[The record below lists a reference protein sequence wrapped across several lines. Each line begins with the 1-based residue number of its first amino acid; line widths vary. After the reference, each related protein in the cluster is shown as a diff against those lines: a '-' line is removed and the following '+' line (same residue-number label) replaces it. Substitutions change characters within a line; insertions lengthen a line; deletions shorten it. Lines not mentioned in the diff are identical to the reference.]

1 MSKTLKINI
10 LNSNQRDYMA
20 AIVYYYRL
28 FWYSLRM
35 NWLSDMDVLR
45 FLIDKGLVVAIVLLV
60 NSGKTGWQ
68 VLRDL

>member
-35 NWLSDMDVLR
+35 N
-45 FLIDKGLVVAIVLLV
+45 
-60 NSGKTGWQ
+60 
-68 VLRDL
+68 